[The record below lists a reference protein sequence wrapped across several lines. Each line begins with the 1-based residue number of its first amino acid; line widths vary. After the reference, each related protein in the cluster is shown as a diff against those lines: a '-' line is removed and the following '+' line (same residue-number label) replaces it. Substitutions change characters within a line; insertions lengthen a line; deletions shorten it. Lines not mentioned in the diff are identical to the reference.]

1 MTEPQQRTGKRAQ
14 RQKAIADAV
23 MAAGALRIEDI
34 SETFSIS
41 LMTVHR
47 DLDDLEE
54 RGILRKSRGVATAL
68 ASTLVESSIMYRE
81 GLARAEKESIAHAA
95 LDYVEPGQ
103 SIFIDDSTTVHHLI
117 PLLVEK
123 APLTV
128 ITNSLTAM
136 NMLTGYRGITVIG
149 LGGSYHNWCT
159 SFMGRMTTDAIT
171 KLRSDIAFISAPS
184 LIDGT
189 TYFQALETV
198 DTKRAMIDS
207 AAVRVLMLDHSK
219 FGRRALHELASVR
232 EFDVVIVD
240 AATASDDIE
249 QLRTEGVAVVVGTA
263 VEPTVD

>member
-1 MTEPQQRTGKRAQ
+1 MTETQPRTGKRAQ

-23 MAAGALRIEDI
+23 MAAGALRIE
-34 SETFSIS
+34 ELAERFSIS

-81 GLARAEKESIAHAA
+81 GLARAEKESIARTA

-136 NMLTGYRGITVIG
+136 NMLTGLRGITVIG

-184 LIDGT
+184 LIGST
-189 TYFQALETV
+189 IYYQALETV

-207 AAVRVLMLDHSK
+207 AAVRVLMLDHTK

-240 AATASDDIE
+240 AATDPDE
-249 QLRTEGVAVVVGTA
+249 VERLRSEDVGVVVAAAESTD
-263 VEPTVD
+263 E